1 MERLKKVPVVVWLV
15 SAFATLIVIGVFFS

>member
-15 SAFATLIVIGVFFS
+15 SAFAVLIAVGVFLG